1 MSLSGIHSSR
11 LTFSNECFKLS
22 FEIAVT
28 DPALPSKV
36 ETDDRLLQAAGE
48 VFAEFGFR
56 RATVR
61 DICARAGANIAAVN
75 YHFGDKAGLY
85 AAVVKYGMTAAI
97 QKYPP
102 DMGLPKDQP
111 ASADQRLRAFI
122 RGFVFR
128 VLEPGPGAWHGRLMM
143 WEMVEPTHVLGE
155 HFAPIIRP
163 LYQRLT
169 GIVTELLGP
178 NAAPERVKLCCL
190 SVLGQCTFYR
200 MGAPLLAQVQ
210 PDKVDPSV
218 EQIEVIADHVARVM
232 LAALRDYAASPAE
245 ATESRP

>member
-1 MSLSGIHSSR
+1 MVEPTASAPPPR
-11 LTFSNECFKLS
+11 L
-22 FEIAVT
+22 
-28 DPALPSKV
+28 

-85 AAVVKYGMTAAI
+85 AAVVKYGMTEAI

-111 ASADQRLRAFI
+111 ASAEQRLRAFI
-122 RGFVFR
+122 RGFLFR

-143 WEMVEPTHVLGE
+143 WEMVEPTNILGE
-155 HFAPIIRP
+155 LFAPMIRP
-163 LYQRLT
+163 MYQRLT
-169 GIVTELLGP
+169 SIVTELLGRRP
-178 NAAPERVKLCCL
+178 GPERVTLCCI

-200 MGAPLLAQVQ
+200 MGAPLLSQVQ
-210 PDKVDPSV
+210 PDKVNPPT
-218 EQIEVIADHVARVM
+218 EQIEAIADHVSRVM
-232 LAALRDYAASPAE
+232 LAALRDYAASPVEGTAR
-245 ATESRP
+245 S